1 MPARFTGTTPCVASS
16 NAFRRFAII
25 SARSMNL
32 EFGFRLA
39 QWDVH
44 PRRGLLVSGT
54 RARRVE
60 PRAMDVLTCLARE
73 GNAPVTRSEFLKEV
87 WQGRVVTDEVLSRC
101 ISQLRARLDDDP
113 RAPRFIETLPKIGY
127 RLLIAAIPL
136 EASAPQPPSIAV
148 LPFVNMSPD
157 RENGHFADGVSE
169 ELLNA
174 IAMIPGIRVA
184 ARTSSSLFKGSGE
197 TPWMDGRT
205 LAMNYFVEGSVRRSG
220 EHVRVAAQLILVGTG
235 CRLCS
240 WTFDRVLGNTL
251 ALQEEIARLVADGVR
266 RQLFSHDDARGS
278 HRAPHQLQSCG
289 ETPVTSES
297 HAT

>member
-1 MPARFTGTTPCVASS
+1 
-16 NAFRRFAII
+16 
-25 SARSMNL
+25 MNL

-44 PRRGLLVSGT
+44 PRRGLLVSGS

-148 LPFVNMSPD
+148 LPFVNMSLD
-157 RENGHFADGVSE
+157 TENGHFADGVSE
-169 ELLNA
+169 ELLNTLA
-174 IAMIPGIRVA
+174 LIPGVRVA
-184 ARTSSSLFKGSGE
+184 ARMSCSLFKGSAE
-197 TPWMDGRT
+197 TPMAIGRI
-205 LAMNYFVEGSVRRSG
+205 LGMNHLIEGSVRRCG
-220 EHVRVAAQLILVGTG
+220 EHVRVAAQLILVATG

-240 WTFDRVLGNTL
+240 WTFDRVLGDTL
-251 ALQEEIARLVADGVR
+251 AVQEEIARLVAGGMHR
-266 RQLFSHDDARGS
+266 ELFGHDDVRGS
-278 HRAPHQLQSCG
+278 HHAHQLQSFG

-297 HAT
+297 PAT